1 MNRNKVFEQPVGCE
15 NKPSGK
21 VIRKNWEIAACAL
34 LFGVAMIII
43 GVFL

>member
-1 MNRNKVFEQPVGCE
+1 MKVNNEKSKTKKQIAR
-15 NKPSGK
+15 S
-21 VIRKNWEIAACAL
+21 WEIAACAL